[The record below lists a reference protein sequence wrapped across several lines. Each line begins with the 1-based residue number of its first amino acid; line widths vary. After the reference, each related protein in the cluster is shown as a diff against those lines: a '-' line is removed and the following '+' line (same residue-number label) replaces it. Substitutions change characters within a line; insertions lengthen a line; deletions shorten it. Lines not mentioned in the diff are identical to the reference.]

1 MGRWKVARRTERIG
15 CNWKLTQIKTGGI
28 CWRIFF
34 DERGGKNPKTGVTLP
49 RKFNALLGKALRRY
63 FFLCVDEVFIY
74 MVNRFWQDAR
84 RR

>member
-1 MGRWKVARRTERIG
+1 M
-15 CNWKLTQIKTGGI
+15 
-28 CWRIFF
+28 
-34 DERGGKNPKTGVTLP
+34 DPKTGVTLP